1 VGLAVQKNLTGN
13 VLNKAVLD
21 KPDRILI
28 IGEAEDEARRF
39 ADALASGYSISA
51 APNVIEAAV
60 RLKMETFSLILY
72 DLRDENEDLE
82 NIFRTLQTSGP
93 LTPVIVTSAMTDA
106 PLIVRAIKAGAT
118 DFITGPFVDEKVR
131 LAVDQAIENRSL
143 KNEIDY
149 LRRQQ
154 DVEYDSDR
162 IIAVSPVMQE
172 VMATIKRLAAT
183 DATVLMT
190 GETGTGKSFI
200 SGHIHFNSRR
210 STKPFVKINCAN
222 IPETLLESELFG
234 HEKGAFTGADKMRVG
249 RFEQANRGTLFL
261 DEFCELS
268 FDLQAKLLRVLEEKS
283 YERLGGNK
291 TIQADTR
298 IIAATNR
305 DIEALVRDGNFRE
318 DLYYRINVLRI
329 HMPPLRERIECIEP
343 LAYYLLGRLSR
354 AEKKQVN
361 SLSPEVLVLFKTYH
375 WPGNI
380 RELSNTIERAIL
392 MTDGPTI
399 EAVHVS
405 LPKISELPAPADTPP
420 ARQLRL
426 SDQEEKELIFRVLEK
441 NLWIQK
447 EAAKELGLTPRAL
460 NYRIKKHGITHSRW
474 RKNK

>member
-1 VGLAVQKNLTGN
+1 MNKP
-13 VLNKAVLD
+13 VLEKV
-21 KPDRILI
+21 DRILI
-28 IGEAEDEARRF
+28 IGETEDETRRF
-39 ADALASGYSISA
+39 AEALASGYSISA
-51 APNVIEAAV
+51 APDVFEAAG

-72 DLRDENEDLE
+72 DLRDESADLE
-82 NIFRTLQTSGP
+82 NIFRTLQKSAP
-93 LTPVIVTSAMTDA
+93 LTPIIVTSAMTDA
-106 PLIVRAIKAGAT
+106 ALIVRAIKAGAT
-118 DFITGPFVDEKVR
+118 DFVTRPFIDEKIR
-131 LAVDQAIENRSL
+131 LAVHQAIENRSL

-154 DVEYDSDR
+154 DVEYDSNR
-162 IIAVSPVMQE
+162 IIAISPIMQE
-172 VMATIKRLAAT
+172 VMATIKRLAET
-183 DATVLMT
+183 DAIVLMT

-234 HEKGAFTGADKMRVG
+234 HEKGAFTGADKMRAG
-249 RFEQANRGTLFL
+249 RFEQANHGTLFL

-305 DIEALVRDGNFRE
+305 DIEALVRDGKFRE
-318 DLYYRINVLRI
+318 DLYYRINVLRV

-343 LAYYLLGRLSR
+343 LAYYLLNRLSR
-354 AEKKQVN
+354 AEKKQVD
-361 SLSPEVLVLFKTYH
+361 SLSPEVLVLFKTYP

-380 RELSNTIERAIL
+380 RELANTIERAIFL
-392 MTDGPTI
+392 TDGPTI
-399 EAVHVS
+399 EAVHIS
-405 LPKISELPAPADTPP
+405 LPKIRELPAQAAAQQ

-426 SDQEEKELIFRVLEK
+426 SDQEEKELIFRALEK

-447 EAAKELGLTPRAL
+447 EAARELGLTPRAL
-460 NYRIKKHGITHSRW
+460 NYRIKKHGITHTRW

>member
-1 VGLAVQKNLTGN
+1 LPKTELE
-13 VLNKAVLD
+13 

-51 APNVIEAAV
+51 APNVIEAAG
-60 RLKMETFSLILY
+60 RLRMETFSLILY
-72 DLRDENEDLE
+72 DLRDENADLE

-405 LPKISELPAPADTPP
+405 LPKVSELPAPADTPP

-426 SDQEEKELIFRVLEK
+426 SDQEEKEFIFRVLEK